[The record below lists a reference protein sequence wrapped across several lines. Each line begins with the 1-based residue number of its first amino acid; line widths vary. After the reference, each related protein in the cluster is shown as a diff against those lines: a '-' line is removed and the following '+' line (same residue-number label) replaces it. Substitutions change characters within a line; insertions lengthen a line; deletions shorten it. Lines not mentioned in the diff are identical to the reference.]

1 MIIVTM
7 VDYFQL
13 LQETT
18 VGLIFDIQRA
28 SRAHDFPVPYAEASC
43 RLELYRLLHTLVLEP
58 HSTCP
63 PPTQFAFHMLSKGR
77 NDPSLEV
84 SSKWG
89 LQATVVVNKYNG
101 TPHLIFPLF
110 SIHFH
115 CFHVTD
121 LSVIIYSLRLSSVE
135 FSDP

>member
-1 MIIVTM
+1 MIM
-7 VDYFQL
+7 VGYFQL

-58 HSTCP
+58 HSTWP

-77 NDPSLEV
+77 SDPSLEV

-89 LQATVVVNKYNG
+89 LQTTVVVNKYSG
-101 TPHLIFPLF
+101 SPHLIFRLF
-110 SIHFH
+110 SIQFH
-115 CFHVTD
+115 CFQVSN
-121 LSVIIYSLRLSSVE
+121 LSVIIYSFKIV
-135 FSDP
+135 FS